1 MDNRYRSIEQANS
14 GLPKAREISA
24 GFFLFFCCEERFT
37 PISFFLFMRHHLLL
51 TMVSS
56 PMAGV
61 FRVCVAWREPL
72 WVSGIASRG
81 FLRAES

>member
-14 GLPKAREISA
+14 SLPKAREISA

-37 PISFFLFMRHHLLL
+37 PISFFFFMRHHLLL
-51 TMVSS
+51 TMASS

-61 FRVCVAWREPL
+61 FRVCVAWSEPL

-81 FLRAES
+81 FLRAEI